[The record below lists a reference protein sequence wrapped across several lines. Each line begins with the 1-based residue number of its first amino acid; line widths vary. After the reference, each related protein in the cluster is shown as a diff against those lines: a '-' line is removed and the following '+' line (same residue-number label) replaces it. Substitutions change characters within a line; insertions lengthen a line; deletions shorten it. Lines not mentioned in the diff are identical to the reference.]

1 MLTRKGRTTGGIAG
15 ARAGAGA
22 GGGTR
27 EPWLPLFAA
36 GGTLTS
42 PKASSPP

>member
-15 ARAGAGA
+15 AGAGA

-27 EPWLPLFAA
+27 EPWLSLYTA

-42 PKASSPP
+42 PKTSSPP